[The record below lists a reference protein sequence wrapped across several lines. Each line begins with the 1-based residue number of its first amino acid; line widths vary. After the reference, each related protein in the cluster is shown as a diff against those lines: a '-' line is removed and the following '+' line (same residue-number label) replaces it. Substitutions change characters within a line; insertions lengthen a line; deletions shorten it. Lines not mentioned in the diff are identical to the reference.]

1 MQICEYNYKIFFLS
15 FQRKH
20 REVLLEREAE
30 QKHNAS
36 MTHYFKPSSVTDT
49 TFETLL
55 LIKCNN

>member
-1 MQICEYNYKIFFLS
+1 MNTIIKDFFYL
-15 FQRKH
+15 FRGNN

-30 QKHNAS
+30 QKHVAS